1 VPRKILLVE
10 LIQAYA
16 PLAPHKRIE
25 LKSLL
30 VSSRTPEAE
39 MIKTWFELERE
50 EGAKTGKL
58 QGIEGERRASLR
70 RLLERRFGALSPTAL
85 QRLEKTAVDA
95 LVPLFDA
102 ACTASSLADLGL
114 E

>member
-1 VPRKILLVE
+1 VE

-16 PLAPHKRIE
+16 PLAPHQRIE

-50 EGAKTGKL
+50 EGAKQGKEK
-58 QGIEGERRASLR
+58 GREEATETTMRTVIR
-70 RLLERRFGALSPTAL
+70 RLLERKFGKLAPTV
-85 QRLEKTAVDA
+85 LEKLAT
-95 LVPLFDA
+95 VPTTSLDQLFD
-102 ACTASSLADLGL
+102 TAYGANGLAELGL